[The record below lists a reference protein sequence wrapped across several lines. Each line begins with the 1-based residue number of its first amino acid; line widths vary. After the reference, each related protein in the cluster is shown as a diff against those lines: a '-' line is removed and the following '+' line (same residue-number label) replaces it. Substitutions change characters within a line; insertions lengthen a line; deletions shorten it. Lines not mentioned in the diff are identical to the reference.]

1 MGKMGL
7 PALASSSHLNKRIR
21 RNKTQFNSPV
31 ENMWG
36 WGAATNSLLP
46 PPPPP
51 YTHTDSGGQTLS
63 LLITLPAK
71 IANALNIENHKSA

>member
-46 PPPPP
+46 PPPP